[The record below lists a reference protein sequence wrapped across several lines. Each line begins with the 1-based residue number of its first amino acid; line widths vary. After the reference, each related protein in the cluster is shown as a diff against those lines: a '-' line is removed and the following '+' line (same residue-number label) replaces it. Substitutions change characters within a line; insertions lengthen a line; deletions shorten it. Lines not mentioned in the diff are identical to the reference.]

1 MIKRKPLLFAKYA
14 GRIDDKL
21 IPKLSEQEIKGREQE
36 IKNLLTN
43 RNNGTDKARQKEHS
57 GADT

>member
-21 IPKLSEQEIKGREQE
+21 IPKLSEQQIKEQE
-36 IKNLLTN
+36 QEFERIKNLLTN
-43 RNNGTDKARQKEHS
+43 RDNEND
-57 GADT
+57 

>member
-21 IPKLSEQEIKGREQE
+21 IPKLSEQEIKELEQEFEE

-43 RNNGTDKARQKEHS
+43 RDNEND
-57 GADT
+57 